1 MSRKAIATKRPIH
14 PNHEAKHIRLLRKP
28 FQIIRANFRAYLIIN
43 AIAYGLVFTGM
54 VAAMVFPDLGAAQV
68 ATLEDNGTGDLVRS
82 LIKNPWL
89 FALTILGVNVIR
101 VGVLSIVLPSLI
113 VPFAGIAIFA
123 HRAFT
128 IGLSLASTTSIAVVW
143 IPHSLTLLIEFQA
156 YALLMLGAYILGRAW
171 ISTATIG
178 ARNRHQGYVRG
189 LQQLGWLSLTALP
202 LFIVGAIWEAF
213 SLSYLFSR

>member
-1 MSRKAIATKRPIH
+1 MSRKAITTKRPIH

-28 FQIIRANFRAYLIIN
+28 FQIMRANVRAYLIIN
-43 AIAYGLVFTGM
+43 AIAYGLVIIGM
-54 VAAMVFPDLGAAQV
+54 VAALIFPNLGATQV

-82 LIKNPWL
+82 LINNPWL

-123 HRAFT
+123 HKAFT

-143 IPHSLTLLIEFQA
+143 IPHSLTVLIEFQA
-156 YALLMLGAYILGRAW
+156 YALLMFGAYILG
-171 ISTATIG
+171 
-178 ARNRHQGYVRG
+178 
-189 LQQLGWLSLTALP
+189 
-202 LFIVGAIWEAF
+202 
-213 SLSYLFSR
+213 